1 MWNLPGPG
9 IEPMSPTLAG
19 GFSSTEPPAKSSNYV
34 LYLLPTKLWI
44 SFGQGS
50 KLCLVICL
58 PREVPVSEKKI
69 LIHSWLCVNTC
80 CCSTV
85 GRCLFTIPET
95 ETSCSTGFEWALY
108 YLGIGEI
115 TGITVPSIFITPT
128 TTTTYGVHC
137 AQDFKTHRISVS
149 QYGARWLLSY
159 PF

>member
-19 GFSSTEPPAKSSNYV
+19 GFSSTEPPAKSSNYDS
-34 LYLLPTKLWI
+34 YLLPTKPWT
-44 SFGQGS
+44 SFGQGRKVS
-50 KLCLVICL
+50 LVICL
-58 PREVPVSEKKI
+58 PGEFPVSGKKI

-85 GRCLFTIPET
+85 GRCLFAIPEM

-108 YLGIGEI
+108 YLGEI
-115 TGITVPSIFITPT
+115 TGITVPSTFITPT
-128 TTTTYGVHC
+128 TTPTYGVHC
-137 AQDFKTHRISVS
+137 AQHFKHRISVS
-149 QYGARWLLSY
+149 QYGARWLLSS